1 MYNFAR
7 TETKPNAM
15 IHQIEIPS
23 TIYRL
28 VSLVFGAIAFLI
40 GLINT
45 FWGNDPGFGIFILL
59 LSILYIPR
67 VNEILKEKIGR
78 TIPAVLKILIA
89 LFILWSALGV
99 GELFDKIELMVA
111 DFK

>member
-1 MYNFAR
+1 M
-7 TETKPNAM
+7 M
-15 IHQIEIPS
+15 INRIEIPS

-28 VSLVFGAIAFLI
+28 VSVVFGAIAFLI
-40 GLINT
+40 GMINI
-45 FWGNDPGFGIFILL
+45 FWGNDPGFGIFIVL

-67 VNEILKEKIGR
+67 ANAIAKEKIGR

-99 GELFDKIELMVA
+99 GELFDKIELMVE
-111 DFK
+111 DLSKVSD